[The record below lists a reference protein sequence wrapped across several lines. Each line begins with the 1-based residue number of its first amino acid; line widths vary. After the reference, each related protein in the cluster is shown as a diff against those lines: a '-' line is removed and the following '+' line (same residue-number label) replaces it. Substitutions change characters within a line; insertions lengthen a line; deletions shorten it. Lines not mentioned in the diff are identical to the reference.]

1 MCSPVCL
8 PLKCCQPFTTQRSR
22 SAAQTRDMR
31 EQTDLSYF
39 LGGQGV
45 ILVKCC
51 WLKSYVCLC
60 VLHLYQ
66 DQPVQ
71 CLLRSDLGCVPVLW
85 QLALLVFP
93 PLCPGGRIIISQY
106 LAPGAPQ
113 ACKQAPTPFICPC
126 PTSRPPTPC
135 PTSWPPP
142 PPQPPFGWPPLPPK
156 SPKAIFTFSKSS
168 SRQSWESVTDALWQ
182 ILNST
187 LRRCGIVSVLVL
199 NVLELYG
206 FV

>member
-1 MCSPVCL
+1 MCASVFYICIKINQCSVCCA
-8 PLKCCQPFTTQRSR
+8 P
-22 SAAQTRDMR
+22 
-31 EQTDLSYF
+31 DLA
-39 LGGQGV
+39 
-45 ILVKCC
+45 
-51 WLKSYVCLC
+51 
-60 VLHLYQ
+60 
-66 DQPVQ
+66 
-71 CLLRSDLGCVPVLW
+71 CVPVLW

-93 PLCPGGRIIISQY
+93 PLCPGGRIIIYQY

-126 PTSRPPTPC
+126 PTSRPPPPC

-142 PPQPPFGWPPLPPK
+142 PPQPPFGWPPLPPE

-206 FV
+206 FVWFCMITDSALRQSICGNSETS